1 MTVSVKMRQNKY
13 NHTNT
18 MIKWAIVKRFF
29 LVPLGSVCVSVTVT
43 RYAALTML
51 FSYAK
56 REPQTTVLNRLKKMA
71 GMPPAYM

>member
-1 MTVSVKMRQNKY
+1 MSVKMRQNKY

-43 RYAALTML
+43 RYTALTML
-51 FSYAK
+51 FSYTK